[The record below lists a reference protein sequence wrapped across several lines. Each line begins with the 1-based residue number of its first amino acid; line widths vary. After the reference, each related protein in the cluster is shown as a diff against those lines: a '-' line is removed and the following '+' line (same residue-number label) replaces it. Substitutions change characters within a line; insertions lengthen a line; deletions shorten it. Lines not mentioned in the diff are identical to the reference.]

1 MMENFQGYLRSRSEV
16 FQLVENSKRNF
27 YSDLQAVD
35 FKTVLRNFIKFW
47 DNFVKKII

>member
-1 MMENFQGYLRSRSEV
+1 MMKNFQGYLRSRSEV
-16 FQLVENSKRNF
+16 FQLVEDSKRN
-27 YSDLQAVD
+27 DLQVVD